1 MTKVFRKSSLAPLIC
16 LTMAVSYGQQLSSD
30 DRQFLENA
38 AKGGMHEVHM
48 GKMGVA
54 HGSSPA
60 VKKYAQRLV
69 DDHKKANDELMAL
82 AKRKGVT
89 LPSDSSESGHSAA
102 APHGQSSAANT
113 DSKSGSKTSTDPGR
127 NASSPG
133 ADARDA
139 SKHGTGTAKH
149 GSGTAMPAASAPG
162 METLAGKSG
171 NDFDREFAR
180 LAVAD
185 HEKDIAEFEK
195 QAKSGSDS
203 EVRAWA
209 NKTLPTLRAHLKQ
222 AQSLAKQ

>member
-1 MTKVFRKSSLAPLIC
+1 M
-16 LTMAVSYGQQLSSD
+16 MAVSYGQQLSSD
-30 DRQFLENA
+30 DKQFLENA

-54 HGSSPA
+54 HGSSAA

-89 LPSDSSESGHSAA
+89 LPSDSSEAGHSAA
-102 APHGQSSAANT
+102 AAHSQSSAANS
-113 DSKSGSKTSTDPGR
+113 DSRSGSQTSTGTSSTSSTSTGTSKGPGR
-127 NASSPG
+127 NASSPES
-133 ADARDA
+133 DSRNA
-139 SKHGTGTAKH
+139 SKHG
-149 GSGTAMPAASAPG
+149 SDTAMAADSAPG

-195 QAKSGSDS
+195 EAKSGSDS